1 MGSHSP
7 IIQHKSQ
14 QIVHAEL
21 PLITEDNFYLLV
33 RHITNHVKK
42 ISRESSYPTPVL
54 VIGSWITC
62 YEAHEFT
69 YHKNADISHKFS
81 I

>member
-14 QIVHAEL
+14 QMVHADL
-21 PLITEDNFYLLV
+21 PLITEDNLYLLV

-42 ISRESSYPTPVL
+42 
-54 VIGSWITC
+54 
-62 YEAHEFT
+62 
-69 YHKNADISHKFS
+69 NQ
-81 I
+81 

>member
-33 RHITNHVKK
+33 RHITNHVQKLVGNHH
-42 ISRESSYPTPVL
+42 IQLLSS
-54 VIGSWITC
+54 
-62 YEAHEFT
+62 
-69 YHKNADISHKFS
+69 
-81 I
+81 